1 MGLKERLCRLSSVK
15 TAVAQNL
22 SNTTPSLYPTF
33 YFFSFFR
40 LTHQYSKPV
49 SMPMEIGLHAHEILD
64 GWAWI
69 LFSIFKDL
77 LYKTYFSDQKKRL
90 TRYFLGGELH

>member
-1 MGLKERLCRLSSVK
+1 MIRNQSK
-15 TAVAQNL
+15 TFTNHAKGGENEEI
-22 SNTTPSLYPTF
+22 NF
-33 YFFSFFR
+33 
-40 LTHQYSKPV
+40 
-49 SMPMEIGLHAHEILD
+49 MPMKIELHGHEILD